1 MRRQALTVFALLLV
15 GCAGEDTVLPAVGT
29 LERDRV
35 EVVAEAHEVLL
46 EIHVREGQFVGAGEL
61 LARQEDAR
69 MKAAVAG
76 AEAAAL
82 RATRRVD
89 ELVRGPRHEAVDEA
103 RAALDGARAREA
115 AQSHTGA
122 LAGARDS
129 EAVAVREHARAREL
143 QQRGLASEAEV
154 DSALRRRDTAV
165 AERRQRDARL
175 AALLDGTTAEELDQ
189 ALAARAEAEA
199 SLAAARLSLERLA
212 LRAPREGTVDAIPYK
227 LGARPPAGATVV
239 VLLVGD
245 APHARVYV
253 PQAVR
258 ARLRVGSPAT
268 VRVPGVPESFAGEVR
283 AIAAEAAFTPY
294 YALTERDRDRL
305 VYVTE
310 VALAGA
316 AAREL
321 PAGLPVEVVFPPPGA
336 R

>member
-103 RAALDGARAREA
+103 RAALD
-115 AQSHTGA
+115 
-122 LAGARDS
+122 GARDS